1 MDSRQLLQFL
11 PTMEMICEAF
21 EPKGLDCRFVISDKN
36 LHYRGVR
43 VYHPGQ
49 SVQRDLLY
57 LLNRFGRWRD
67 RNAGRIV
74 QQTVSQRRNPQS
86 SPARTTTTPPD

>member
-36 LHYRGVR
+36 LHYRGPTKISTTGECGSTTRGR
-43 VYHPGQ
+43 VYKG
-49 SVQRDLLY
+49 
-57 LLNRFGRWRD
+57 
-67 RNAGRIV
+67 I
-74 QQTVSQRRNPQS
+74 
-86 SPARTTTTPPD
+86 